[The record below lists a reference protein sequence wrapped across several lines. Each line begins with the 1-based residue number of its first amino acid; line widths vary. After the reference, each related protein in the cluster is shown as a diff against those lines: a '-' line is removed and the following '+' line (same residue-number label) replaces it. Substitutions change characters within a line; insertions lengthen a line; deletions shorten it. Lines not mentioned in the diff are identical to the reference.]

1 MIKVSGSLR
10 ATRNFAYNK
19 SGDFMKILVIF
30 TGGTIGS
37 AVTDGW
43 ISPAS
48 EMKYLLIE
56 KYRERTGDDMEFDTI
71 TPYTILSENI
81 SAENINALIKC
92 VGENIN
98 KYDGIIVTHGTDT
111 LQFSAA
117 ALAYAFGCNCT
128 PVVLVSSNYT
138 ITDERANGVDNFIG
152 AVNFI
157 KSQSGR
163 GVFVSYKN
171 NSENIKFHI
180 ATRILS
186 HNECFDEIHSFDRQH
201 YAEYD
206 GEKVVLNPDCH
217 YENTD
222 SCISDSYYENES
234 RVLVLTAVPGE
245 KYQYNFHEYDAVII
259 KPFHSGSLNTNDN
272 KFCRFCNSMRVSKV
286 SVFVTG
292 VHGGVTYESL
302 KPYEKLGLN
311 VLPLSSFPAIY
322 MKLWLAVSRQSTPV
336 DFMFDIIANEFCE
349 NK

>member
-1 MIKVSGSLR
+1 
-10 ATRNFAYNK
+10 
-19 SGDFMKILVIF
+19 MKILVIF

-56 KYRERTGDDMEFDTI
+56 KYRERTGDDRHFDTL

-81 SAENINALIKC
+81 CAENINSLIKC

-98 KYDGIIVTHGTDT
+98 NYDGIIVTHGTDT
-111 LQFSAA
+111 LQYSAA
-117 ALAYAFGCNCT
+117 ALAYAFGCDT
-128 PVVLVSSNYT
+128 PPVVLVSSNYT

-171 NSENIKFHI
+171 GKENTKFHV

-186 HNECFDEIHSFDRQH
+186 HNECSDEIHSFDGQH

-206 GEKVVLNPDCH
+206 GKKVILNPECH

-222 SCISDSYYENES
+222 KCISDSFYEDES

-245 KYQYNFHEYDAVII
+245 KYRYNFHEYDAVII
-259 KPFHSGSLNTNDN
+259 KPFHSGSLNTNDE
-272 KFCRFCNSMRVSKV
+272 KFRRFCNSAKV
-286 SVFVTG
+286 SNVPVFVTG

-302 KPYEKLGLN
+302 KPYEEMGLN
-311 VLPLSSFPAIY
+311 VLPLCSFPAAY
-322 MKLWLAVSRQSTPV
+322 MKLWLALSRYATPV
-336 DFMFDIIANEFCE
+336 PFMFDKVANEYCE
-349 NK
+349 NV